1 MKKDITA
8 RAMLGIYGAILVF
21 ITLLMSSCSSQA
33 SKQRALEAA
42 YPGLDRLMVEECG
55 KFLIVPS
62 KGMAVDT
69 SIMAHPTK
77 WKLAY
82 YKLNEDSS
90 RYLICK

>member
-8 RAMLGIYGAILVF
+8 RAMLGIYGAIIVF
-21 ITLLMSSCSSQA
+21 ITLVMSSCNPTPTQQEEV
-33 SKQRALEAA
+33 K
-42 YPGLDRLMVEECG
+42 GLDRLMVEECG
-55 KFLIVPS
+55 LFLIVPS

-82 YKLNEDSS
+82 WKLNSDST
-90 RYLICK
+90 RYIMCK